1 MEYIFHATLLM
12 ILSLLREYL
21 LNTIRC
27 IFKGTPLIITT
38 TTAHIGTPLIS
49 ICPVAAITPHHI
61 APHLAG
67 EALPLVLLLVVQA
80 NPVAQRALAALVGNL
95 RVG

>member
-27 IFKGTPLIITT
+27 LFKGTPLIITT
-38 TTAHIGTPLIS
+38 TTVHIGTPRIS
-49 ICPVAAITPHHI
+49 ICPVVAITPHHI

-80 NPVAQRALAALVGNL
+80 NLVAQRALAALVGDL